1 MGIRAFL
8 WIVCIYFLAIA
19 CKRVSKKAKYPP
31 CRIGYLISVS
41 NRDTNKSRVPNT
53 FWTPSYE
60 KYVLENGLEV
70 VLHEDKSDPI
80 VSVAIQYHVGS
91 AKEKPG
97 KTGFAHFFEHMLFQ
111 RSEHLGRNAFFKK
124 IQELGGTFNG
134 STAMDGTNYYETV
147 PRDALEKVLWME
159 SDRMGFFINTVTQ
172 AGLERE
178 IDVVSNEK
186 RQGEN
191 CPFGQSYALMLKYF
205 YPEGHPYSWP
215 VIGSIADLRSATV
228 EDVKEFYRTYYG
240 PNNATLVVAGDFNR
254 EKTKE
259 LIGKYFGEIPAQE
272 KVEKVKPIPV
282 KLEKTRKLVYE
293 DQFTNV
299 AGLDIAFPGV
309 EQYHPDFYPLRMMAL
324 LLSYGKGSPFYKVL
338 VEERKLTSYT
348 NVAASA
354 FELAGQIS
362 LSAKAFR
369 GGNLN
374 DIYKGMQEAFRRFE
388 TEEIKDSDLERLK
401 IMQETMMYNVMMA
414 LESKTQALARN
425 NVFGGSP
432 DRSVEELSK
441 YKAVTKKDIM
451 RVYRQYVKG
460 RHFVALSTVPVGA
473 MDLALSGSE
482 PVNVEQDDYVGQKLA
497 SDGKAITDD
506 ESFEFTPSVI
516 DRSAEPPLMDNKPEM
531 NIPEIWIGQL
541 QNGMKILGME
551 YTELPVVQFTII
563 LNSGML
569 CETADKSG
577 VAMLTAAVMNSGT
590 RMKTAEELEA
600 AFGQLGA
607 RATIGA
613 SAERMQLTGH
623 CLKKNL
629 PQVVQLIKEMLLEPR
644 WDEEAMELAKTRM
657 RESIHQSVTTPKTI
671 ARNVFRRM
679 IYGPDNVL
687 SRSVWRSEESIH
699 SIQLEDL
706 KEFYAKHISPSTAT
720 FCFVG
725 GYSKEE
731 VMSLLRPLENDWS
744 AKDVKETGL
753 NMTYTAPPAKIYF
766 VDYPGAKQSYILLGA
781 PAMPRISRDYYPA
794 VIVNKM
800 LGASSNSLL
809 FDVLRLKRGY
819 TYGAYS
825 SFDCG
830 KYLNE
835 FRATSSVQAAYTPEA
850 MLLFR
855 ECIADYGNQFTAQT
869 LDKTRDAMFRENAAA
884 FEMPDARLD
893 ILEAIA
899 AYELPAGFMKTQ
911 EQMLRDMTPEQAQE
925 CIRKWLNYD
934 RMFYVVVGDAE
945 TQLDRVKKAGLGEV
959 IVVNKEG
966 VPEK

>member
-19 CKRVSKKAKYPP
+19 CKEEKEFSLP
-31 CRIGYLISVS
+31 
-41 NRDTNKSRVPNT
+41 
-53 FWTPSYE
+53 YE

-282 KLEKTRKLVYE
+282 KLENTRKLVYE
-293 DQFTNV
+293 DQFTKV

-348 NVAASA
+348 NVATSA

-623 CLKKNL
+623 CLKKYL

-706 KEFYAKHISPSTAT
+706 KEFYTKHISPSTAT

>member
-19 CKRVSKKAKYPP
+19 CKEEKEFSLP
-31 CRIGYLISVS
+31 
-41 NRDTNKSRVPNT
+41 
-53 FWTPSYE
+53 YE

-348 NVAASA
+348 NVATSA

-516 DRSAEPPLMDNKPEM
+516 DRSAEPPLMGNKPEM
-531 NIPEIWIGQL
+531 NIPEIGRGQL

-706 KEFYAKHISPSTAT
+706 KEFYTKHISPSTAT

>member
-1 MGIRAFL
+1 M
-8 WIVCIYFLAIA
+8 
-19 CKRVSKKAKYPP
+19 
-31 CRIGYLISVS
+31 
-41 NRDTNKSRVPNT
+41 
-53 FWTPSYE
+53 
-60 KYVLENGLEV
+60 LENGLEV

-348 NVAASA
+348 NVATSA

>member
-19 CKRVSKKAKYPP
+19 CKEEKEFSLP
-31 CRIGYLISVS
+31 
-41 NRDTNKSRVPNT
+41 
-53 FWTPSYE
+53 YE

-124 IQELGGTFNG
+124 IQELGGTCNG

-348 NVAASA
+348 NVATSA

-706 KEFYAKHISPSTAT
+706 KEFYTKHISPSTAT

-731 VMSLLRPLENDWS
+731 VMSLLRSLENDWS

>member
-1 MGIRAFL
+1 
-8 WIVCIYFLAIA
+8 
-19 CKRVSKKAKYPP
+19 
-31 CRIGYLISVS
+31 
-41 NRDTNKSRVPNT
+41 
-53 FWTPSYE
+53 
-60 KYVLENGLEV
+60 
-70 VLHEDKSDPI
+70 
-80 VSVAIQYHVGS
+80 
-91 AKEKPG
+91 
-97 KTGFAHFFEHMLFQ
+97 
-111 RSEHLGRNAFFKK
+111 
-124 IQELGGTFNG
+124 
-134 STAMDGTNYYETV
+134 MDGTNYYETV

-348 NVAASA
+348 NVATSA

-432 DRSVEELSK
+432 DLSVEELRN
-441 YKAVTKKDIM
+441 YKAVTKKDSM

-706 KEFYAKHISPSTAT
+706 KEFYTKHISPSTAT

-766 VDYPGAKQSYILLGA
+766 VDYSGAKQSYILLGA

>member
-1 MGIRAFL
+1 M
-8 WIVCIYFLAIA
+8 
-19 CKRVSKKAKYPP
+19 
-31 CRIGYLISVS
+31 
-41 NRDTNKSRVPNT
+41 PNT

-299 AGLDIAFPGV
+299 AGRDIAFPGV

-348 NVAASA
+348 NVATSA

-706 KEFYAKHISPSTAT
+706 KEFYTKHISPSTAT

>member
-1 MGIRAFL
+1 
-8 WIVCIYFLAIA
+8 
-19 CKRVSKKAKYPP
+19 
-31 CRIGYLISVS
+31 
-41 NRDTNKSRVPNT
+41 
-53 FWTPSYE
+53 
-60 KYVLENGLEV
+60 
-70 VLHEDKSDPI
+70 
-80 VSVAIQYHVGS
+80 
-91 AKEKPG
+91 
-97 KTGFAHFFEHMLFQ
+97 
-111 RSEHLGRNAFFKK
+111 
-124 IQELGGTFNG
+124 
-134 STAMDGTNYYETV
+134 MDGTNYYETV

-159 SDRMGFFINTVTQ
+159 SDRMGFFINTVPQ

-348 NVAASA
+348 NVATSA

-706 KEFYAKHISPSTAT
+706 KEFYTKHISPSTAT

>member
-19 CKRVSKKAKYPP
+19 CKEEKEFSLP
-31 CRIGYLISVS
+31 
-41 NRDTNKSRVPNT
+41 
-53 FWTPSYE
+53 YE

-348 NVAASA
+348 NVATSA

-473 MDLALSGSE
+473 MDLTLSGSE

-706 KEFYAKHISPSTAT
+706 KEFYTKHISPSTAT

-934 RMFYVVVGDAE
+934 RMFYVVVGDAD

>member
-19 CKRVSKKAKYPP
+19 CKEEKEFSLP
-31 CRIGYLISVS
+31 
-41 NRDTNKSRVPNT
+41 
-53 FWTPSYE
+53 YE

-348 NVAASA
+348 NVATSA

-473 MDLALSGSE
+473 MDLTLSGSE

-706 KEFYAKHISPSTAT
+706 KEFYTKHISPSTAT

>member
-1 MGIRAFL
+1 
-8 WIVCIYFLAIA
+8 
-19 CKRVSKKAKYPP
+19 
-31 CRIGYLISVS
+31 
-41 NRDTNKSRVPNT
+41 
-53 FWTPSYE
+53 
-60 KYVLENGLEV
+60 
-70 VLHEDKSDPI
+70 
-80 VSVAIQYHVGS
+80 
-91 AKEKPG
+91 
-97 KTGFAHFFEHMLFQ
+97 
-111 RSEHLGRNAFFKK
+111 
-124 IQELGGTFNG
+124 
-134 STAMDGTNYYETV
+134 MDGTNYYETV

-259 LIGKYFGEIPAQE
+259 LIGKYFGESPAQE

-348 NVAASA
+348 NVATSA

-706 KEFYAKHISPSTAT
+706 KEFYTKHISPSTAT

-766 VDYPGAKQSYILLGA
+766 VDYSGAKQSYILLGA
-781 PAMPRISRDYYPA
+781 PAMPRISRDDYPA

>member
-1 MGIRAFL
+1 
-8 WIVCIYFLAIA
+8 
-19 CKRVSKKAKYPP
+19 
-31 CRIGYLISVS
+31 
-41 NRDTNKSRVPNT
+41 
-53 FWTPSYE
+53 
-60 KYVLENGLEV
+60 
-70 VLHEDKSDPI
+70 
-80 VSVAIQYHVGS
+80 
-91 AKEKPG
+91 
-97 KTGFAHFFEHMLFQ
+97 
-111 RSEHLGRNAFFKK
+111 
-124 IQELGGTFNG
+124 
-134 STAMDGTNYYETV
+134 MDGTNYYETV

-338 VEERKLTSYT
+338 VEERKVTSYT
-348 NVAASA
+348 NVATSA

-706 KEFYAKHISPSTAT
+706 KEFYTKHISPSTAT

-766 VDYPGAKQSYILLGA
+766 VDYSGAKQSYILLGA

-945 TQLDRVKKAGLGEV
+945 TQLDRVKKADLGEV

>member
-8 WIVCIYFLAIA
+8 WIVCIYFLAIP
-19 CKRVSKKAKYPP
+19 CKEEKEFSLP
-31 CRIGYLISVS
+31 
-41 NRDTNKSRVPNT
+41 
-53 FWTPSYE
+53 YE

-348 NVAASA
+348 NVATSA

-706 KEFYAKHISPSTAT
+706 KEFYTKHISPSTAT

>member
-1 MGIRAFL
+1 M
-8 WIVCIYFLAIA
+8 
-19 CKRVSKKAKYPP
+19 
-31 CRIGYLISVS
+31 
-41 NRDTNKSRVPNT
+41 
-53 FWTPSYE
+53 
-60 KYVLENGLEV
+60 
-70 VLHEDKSDPI
+70 
-80 VSVAIQYHVGS
+80 
-91 AKEKPG
+91 
-97 KTGFAHFFEHMLFQ
+97 
-111 RSEHLGRNAFFKK
+111 
-124 IQELGGTFNG
+124 
-134 STAMDGTNYYETV
+134 
-147 PRDALEKVLWME
+147 
-159 SDRMGFFINTVTQ
+159 
-172 AGLERE
+172 
-178 IDVVSNEK
+178 
-186 RQGEN
+186 
-191 CPFGQSYALMLKYF
+191 
-205 YPEGHPYSWP
+205 
-215 VIGSIADLRSATV
+215 IGSIADLRSATV

-348 NVAASA
+348 NVATSA

-671 ARNVFRRM
+671 VRNVFRRM

-706 KEFYAKHISPSTAT
+706 KEFYTKHISPSTAT

>member
-1 MGIRAFL
+1 
-8 WIVCIYFLAIA
+8 
-19 CKRVSKKAKYPP
+19 
-31 CRIGYLISVS
+31 
-41 NRDTNKSRVPNT
+41 
-53 FWTPSYE
+53 
-60 KYVLENGLEV
+60 
-70 VLHEDKSDPI
+70 
-80 VSVAIQYHVGS
+80 
-91 AKEKPG
+91 
-97 KTGFAHFFEHMLFQ
+97 
-111 RSEHLGRNAFFKK
+111 
-124 IQELGGTFNG
+124 
-134 STAMDGTNYYETV
+134 MDGTNYYETV

-348 NVAASA
+348 NVATSA

-706 KEFYAKHISPSTAT
+706 KEFYTKHISPSTAT

-766 VDYPGAKQSYILLGA
+766 VDYSGAKQSYILLGA

-835 FRATSSVQAAYTPEA
+835 FRATSSVQAAYTPET

-945 TQLDRVKKAGLGEV
+945 TQLDRVKKADLGEV

>member
-19 CKRVSKKAKYPP
+19 CKEEKEFSLP
-31 CRIGYLISVS
+31 
-41 NRDTNKSRVPNT
+41 
-53 FWTPSYE
+53 YE

-124 IQELGGTFNG
+124 IQELGGTCNG

-159 SDRMGFFINTVTQ
+159 SDRMGFFINMVTQ

-348 NVAASA
+348 NVATSA

-644 WDEEAMELAKTRM
+644 WDEVAMELAKTRM

-671 ARNVFRRM
+671 VRNVFRRM

-706 KEFYAKHISPSTAT
+706 KEFYTKHISPSTAT

>member
-19 CKRVSKKAKYPP
+19 CKEEKEFSLP
-31 CRIGYLISVS
+31 
-41 NRDTNKSRVPNT
+41 
-53 FWTPSYE
+53 YE

-97 KTGFAHFFEHMLFQ
+97 KTVFAHFFEHMLFQ

>member
-19 CKRVSKKAKYPP
+19 CKEEKEFSLP
-31 CRIGYLISVS
+31 
-41 NRDTNKSRVPNT
+41 
-53 FWTPSYE
+53 YE
-60 KYVLENGLEV
+60 KYVLEV

-348 NVAASA
+348 NVATSA

-671 ARNVFRRM
+671 VRNVFRRM

-706 KEFYAKHISPSTAT
+706 KEFYTKHISPSTAT

>member
-19 CKRVSKKAKYPP
+19 CKEEKEFSLP
-31 CRIGYLISVS
+31 
-41 NRDTNKSRVPNT
+41 
-53 FWTPSYE
+53 YE

-348 NVAASA
+348 NVATSA

-362 LSAKAFR
+362 LSAKAFW

-706 KEFYAKHISPSTAT
+706 KEFYTKHISPSTAT

>member
-19 CKRVSKKAKYPP
+19 CKEEKEFSLP
-31 CRIGYLISVS
+31 
-41 NRDTNKSRVPNT
+41 
-53 FWTPSYE
+53 YE

-134 STAMDGTNYYETV
+134 STA
-147 PRDALEKVLWME
+147 
-159 SDRMGFFINTVTQ
+159 MGFFINTVTQ

-348 NVAASA
+348 NVATSA

-671 ARNVFRRM
+671 VRNVFRRM

-706 KEFYAKHISPSTAT
+706 KEFYTKHISPSTAT

>member
-19 CKRVSKKAKYPP
+19 CKEEKEFSLP
-31 CRIGYLISVS
+31 
-41 NRDTNKSRVPNT
+41 
-53 FWTPSYE
+53 YE

-348 NVAASA
+348 NVATSA

-629 PQVVQLIKEMLLEPR
+629 LQVVQLIKEMLLEPR

-706 KEFYAKHISPSTAT
+706 KEFYTKHISPSTAT

>member
-19 CKRVSKKAKYPP
+19 CKEEKEFSLP
-31 CRIGYLISVS
+31 
-41 NRDTNKSRVPNT
+41 
-53 FWTPSYE
+53 YE

-124 IQELGGTFNG
+124 IQELGGTCNG

-348 NVAASA
+348 NVATSA

-362 LSAKAFR
+362 LSAKAFS

-374 DIYKGMQEAFRRFE
+374 DIYKGIQEAFRRFE

-706 KEFYAKHISPSTAT
+706 KEFYTKHISPSTAT

>member
-1 MGIRAFL
+1 
-8 WIVCIYFLAIA
+8 
-19 CKRVSKKAKYPP
+19 
-31 CRIGYLISVS
+31 
-41 NRDTNKSRVPNT
+41 
-53 FWTPSYE
+53 
-60 KYVLENGLEV
+60 
-70 VLHEDKSDPI
+70 
-80 VSVAIQYHVGS
+80 
-91 AKEKPG
+91 
-97 KTGFAHFFEHMLFQ
+97 
-111 RSEHLGRNAFFKK
+111 
-124 IQELGGTFNG
+124 
-134 STAMDGTNYYETV
+134 MDGTNYYETV

-348 NVAASA
+348 NVATSA

-671 ARNVFRRM
+671 VRNVFRRM

-706 KEFYAKHISPSTAT
+706 KEFYTKHISPSTAT

>member
-19 CKRVSKKAKYPP
+19 CKEEKEFSLP
-31 CRIGYLISVS
+31 
-41 NRDTNKSRVPNT
+41 
-53 FWTPSYE
+53 YE

-348 NVAASA
+348 NVATSA

-541 QNGMKILGME
+541 QNGMKILRME

-671 ARNVFRRM
+671 VRNVFRRM

-706 KEFYAKHISPSTAT
+706 KEFYTKHISPSTAT

>member
-1 MGIRAFL
+1 
-8 WIVCIYFLAIA
+8 
-19 CKRVSKKAKYPP
+19 
-31 CRIGYLISVS
+31 
-41 NRDTNKSRVPNT
+41 
-53 FWTPSYE
+53 
-60 KYVLENGLEV
+60 
-70 VLHEDKSDPI
+70 
-80 VSVAIQYHVGS
+80 
-91 AKEKPG
+91 
-97 KTGFAHFFEHMLFQ
+97 
-111 RSEHLGRNAFFKK
+111 
-124 IQELGGTFNG
+124 
-134 STAMDGTNYYETV
+134 MDGTNYYETV

-348 NVAASA
+348 NVATSA

-706 KEFYAKHISPSTAT
+706 KEFYTKHISPSTAT

-766 VDYPGAKQSYILLGA
+766 VDYSGAKQSYILLGA

-945 TQLDRVKKAGLGEV
+945 TQLDRVKKADLGEV

>member
-1 MGIRAFL
+1 MPL
-8 WIVCIYFLAIA
+8 
-19 CKRVSKKAKYPP
+19 KK
-31 CRIGYLISVS
+31 CCGW
-41 NRDTNKSRVPNT
+41 SR
-53 FWTPSYE
+53 
-60 KYVLENGLEV
+60 
-70 VLHEDKSDPI
+70 
-80 VSVAIQYHVGS
+80 
-91 AKEKPG
+91 
-97 KTGFAHFFEHMLFQ
+97 TGW
-111 RSEHLGRNAFFKK
+111 
-124 IQELGGTFNG
+124 
-134 STAMDGTNYYETV
+134 V
-147 PRDALEKVLWME
+147 
-159 SDRMGFFINTVTQ
+159 FFINTVTQ

-348 NVAASA
+348 NVATSA

-706 KEFYAKHISPSTAT
+706 KEFYTKHISPSTAT

-766 VDYPGAKQSYILLGA
+766 VDYSGAKQSYILLGA

>member
-1 MGIRAFL
+1 MGIRAFF

-19 CKRVSKKAKYPP
+19 CKEEKEFSLP
-31 CRIGYLISVS
+31 
-41 NRDTNKSRVPNT
+41 
-53 FWTPSYE
+53 YE

-147 PRDALEKVLWME
+147 PRDALEKVLWKE

-348 NVAASA
+348 NVATSA

-706 KEFYAKHISPSTAT
+706 KEFYTKHISPSTAT

>member
-1 MGIRAFL
+1 
-8 WIVCIYFLAIA
+8 
-19 CKRVSKKAKYPP
+19 
-31 CRIGYLISVS
+31 
-41 NRDTNKSRVPNT
+41 
-53 FWTPSYE
+53 
-60 KYVLENGLEV
+60 
-70 VLHEDKSDPI
+70 
-80 VSVAIQYHVGS
+80 
-91 AKEKPG
+91 
-97 KTGFAHFFEHMLFQ
+97 
-111 RSEHLGRNAFFKK
+111 
-124 IQELGGTFNG
+124 
-134 STAMDGTNYYETV
+134 MDGTNYYETV

-348 NVAASA
+348 NVATSA

-706 KEFYAKHISPSTAT
+706 KEFYTKHISPSTAT

-899 AYELPAGFMKTQ
+899 AYELPAGFVKTQ

>member
-1 MGIRAFL
+1 
-8 WIVCIYFLAIA
+8 
-19 CKRVSKKAKYPP
+19 
-31 CRIGYLISVS
+31 
-41 NRDTNKSRVPNT
+41 
-53 FWTPSYE
+53 
-60 KYVLENGLEV
+60 
-70 VLHEDKSDPI
+70 
-80 VSVAIQYHVGS
+80 
-91 AKEKPG
+91 
-97 KTGFAHFFEHMLFQ
+97 
-111 RSEHLGRNAFFKK
+111 
-124 IQELGGTFNG
+124 
-134 STAMDGTNYYETV
+134 MDGTNYYETV

-348 NVAASA
+348 NVATSA

-657 RESIHQSVTTPKTI
+657 KYSQVTTP
-671 ARNVFRRM
+671 N
-679 IYGPDNVL
+679 YCP
-687 SRSVWRSEESIH
+687 E
-699 SIQLEDL
+699 
-706 KEFYAKHISPSTAT
+706 
-720 FCFVG
+720 CF
-725 GYSKEE
+725 
-731 VMSLLRPLENDWS
+731 PENDLR
-744 AKDVKETGL
+744 TG
-753 NMTYTAPPAKIYF
+753 
-766 VDYPGAKQSYILLGA
+766 
-781 PAMPRISRDYYPA
+781 
-794 VIVNKM
+794 
-800 LGASSNSLL
+800 
-809 FDVLRLKRGY
+809 
-819 TYGAYS
+819 
-825 SFDCG
+825 
-830 KYLNE
+830 
-835 FRATSSVQAAYTPEA
+835 
-850 MLLFR
+850 
-855 ECIADYGNQFTAQT
+855 
-869 LDKTRDAMFRENAAA
+869 
-884 FEMPDARLD
+884 
-893 ILEAIA
+893 
-899 AYELPAGFMKTQ
+899 
-911 EQMLRDMTPEQAQE
+911 
-925 CIRKWLNYD
+925 
-934 RMFYVVVGDAE
+934 
-945 TQLDRVKKAGLGEV
+945 
-959 IVVNKEG
+959 
-966 VPEK
+966 

>member
-19 CKRVSKKAKYPP
+19 CKEEKEFSLP
-31 CRIGYLISVS
+31 
-41 NRDTNKSRVPNT
+41 
-53 FWTPSYE
+53 YE

-348 NVAASA
+348 NVATSA

-460 RHFVALSTVPVGA
+460 RHFVALRTVPVGA

-644 WDEEAMELAKTRM
+644 WDEDAMELAKTRM

-706 KEFYAKHISPSTAT
+706 KEFYTKHISPSTAT

>member
-19 CKRVSKKAKYPP
+19 CKEEKEFSLP
-31 CRIGYLISVS
+31 
-41 NRDTNKSRVPNT
+41 
-53 FWTPSYE
+53 YE

-124 IQELGGTFNG
+124 IQELGGTCNG

-348 NVAASA
+348 NVATSA

-441 YKAVTKKDIM
+441 YKALTKKDIM

-706 KEFYAKHISPSTAT
+706 KEFYTKHISPSTAT

-744 AKDVKETGL
+744 AKDVKVTGL

>member
-1 MGIRAFL
+1 M
-8 WIVCIYFLAIA
+8 
-19 CKRVSKKAKYPP
+19 
-31 CRIGYLISVS
+31 
-41 NRDTNKSRVPNT
+41 
-53 FWTPSYE
+53 
-60 KYVLENGLEV
+60 
-70 VLHEDKSDPI
+70 
-80 VSVAIQYHVGS
+80 GS

-124 IQELGGTFNG
+124 IQELGGTCNG

-348 NVAASA
+348 NVATSA

-671 ARNVFRRM
+671 ALNVFRRM

-706 KEFYAKHISPSTAT
+706 KEFYTKHISPSTAT

>member
-1 MGIRAFL
+1 
-8 WIVCIYFLAIA
+8 
-19 CKRVSKKAKYPP
+19 
-31 CRIGYLISVS
+31 
-41 NRDTNKSRVPNT
+41 
-53 FWTPSYE
+53 
-60 KYVLENGLEV
+60 
-70 VLHEDKSDPI
+70 
-80 VSVAIQYHVGS
+80 
-91 AKEKPG
+91 
-97 KTGFAHFFEHMLFQ
+97 
-111 RSEHLGRNAFFKK
+111 
-124 IQELGGTFNG
+124 
-134 STAMDGTNYYETV
+134 MDGTNYYETV

-348 NVAASA
+348 NVATSA

-706 KEFYAKHISPSTAT
+706 KEFYTKHISPSTAT

-766 VDYPGAKQSYILLGA
+766 VDYSGAKQSYILLGA

-945 TQLDRVKKAGLGEV
+945 TQLDRVKKAGWGEV

>member
-1 MGIRAFL
+1 
-8 WIVCIYFLAIA
+8 
-19 CKRVSKKAKYPP
+19 
-31 CRIGYLISVS
+31 
-41 NRDTNKSRVPNT
+41 
-53 FWTPSYE
+53 
-60 KYVLENGLEV
+60 
-70 VLHEDKSDPI
+70 
-80 VSVAIQYHVGS
+80 
-91 AKEKPG
+91 
-97 KTGFAHFFEHMLFQ
+97 
-111 RSEHLGRNAFFKK
+111 
-124 IQELGGTFNG
+124 
-134 STAMDGTNYYETV
+134 MDGTNYYETV

-348 NVAASA
+348 NVATSA

-706 KEFYAKHISPSTAT
+706 KEFYTKHISPSTAT

>member
-1 MGIRAFL
+1 MVL
-8 WIVCIYFLAIA
+8 
-19 CKRVSKKAKYPP
+19 KKGTA
-31 CRIGYLISVS
+31 
-41 NRDTNKSRVPNT
+41 
-53 FWTPSYE
+53 
-60 KYVLENGLEV
+60 
-70 VLHEDKSDPI
+70 
-80 VSVAIQYHVGS
+80 
-91 AKEKPG
+91 
-97 KTGFAHFFEHMLFQ
+97 FFED
-111 RSEHLGRNAFFKK
+111 FFKK

-348 NVAASA
+348 NVATSA

-671 ARNVFRRM
+671 VRNVFRRM

-706 KEFYAKHISPSTAT
+706 KEFYTKHISPSTAT

>member
-1 MGIRAFL
+1 ML
-8 WIVCIYFLAIA
+8 
-19 CKRVSKKAKYPP
+19 
-31 CRIGYLISVS
+31 
-41 NRDTNKSRVPNT
+41 
-53 FWTPSYE
+53 
-60 KYVLENGLEV
+60 
-70 VLHEDKSDPI
+70 
-80 VSVAIQYHVGS
+80 
-91 AKEKPG
+91 
-97 KTGFAHFFEHMLFQ
+97 FFE
-111 RSEHLGRNAFFKK
+111 K

-348 NVAASA
+348 NVATSA

-706 KEFYAKHISPSTAT
+706 KEFYTKHISPSTAT

-766 VDYPGAKQSYILLGA
+766 VDYSGAKQSYILLGA

-945 TQLDRVKKAGLGEV
+945 TQLDRVKKADLGEV

>member
-1 MGIRAFL
+1 
-8 WIVCIYFLAIA
+8 
-19 CKRVSKKAKYPP
+19 
-31 CRIGYLISVS
+31 
-41 NRDTNKSRVPNT
+41 
-53 FWTPSYE
+53 
-60 KYVLENGLEV
+60 
-70 VLHEDKSDPI
+70 
-80 VSVAIQYHVGS
+80 
-91 AKEKPG
+91 
-97 KTGFAHFFEHMLFQ
+97 
-111 RSEHLGRNAFFKK
+111 
-124 IQELGGTFNG
+124 
-134 STAMDGTNYYETV
+134 MDGTNYYETV

-205 YPEGHPYSWP
+205 YPQGHPYSWP

-348 NVAASA
+348 NVATSA

-706 KEFYAKHISPSTAT
+706 KEFYTKHISPSTAT

-766 VDYPGAKQSYILLGA
+766 VDYSGAKQSYILLGA

-830 KYLNE
+830 KYLTE

-893 ILEAIA
+893 ILEAIS

-925 CIRKWLNYD
+925 CIRKWLDYD

-945 TQLDRVKKAGLGEV
+945 TQLDRVKKADLGEV

>member
-19 CKRVSKKAKYPP
+19 CKEEKEFSLP
-31 CRIGYLISVS
+31 
-41 NRDTNKSRVPNT
+41 
-53 FWTPSYE
+53 YE

-348 NVAASA
+348 NVATSA

-687 SRSVWRSEESIH
+687 SRSVWRSEESI
-699 SIQLEDL
+699 QLEDL
-706 KEFYAKHISPSTAT
+706 KEFYTKHISPSTAT

>member
-19 CKRVSKKAKYPP
+19 CKEEKEFSLP
-31 CRIGYLISVS
+31 
-41 NRDTNKSRVPNT
+41 
-53 FWTPSYE
+53 YE

-124 IQELGGTFNG
+124 IQELGGTCNG

-205 YPEGHPYSWP
+205 YQEGHPYSWP
-215 VIGSIADLRSATV
+215 VIGSIADLRGATV

-348 NVAASA
+348 NVATSA

-706 KEFYAKHISPSTAT
+706 KEFYTKHISPSTAT